1 VVVQEDFQQHGA
13 SLLEKLER
21 YISSCDRIIALVG
34 DAYGC
39 EPEETARL
47 AGGARRSY
55 TQWEY
60 LLRQG
65 RTPRRVPAGAQGHF
79 PLHRFT
85 GIPGD
90 APSVP
95 VRGGEGAATAIHP
108 GSVAKWKGPKP
119 IRPAPRVARP
129 GAARRLQI
137 TEARAAGSE
146 TAL

>member
-1 VVVQEDFQQHGA
+1 AREDSA
-13 SLLEKLER
+13 S
-21 YISSCDRIIALVG
+21 G
-34 DAYGC
+34 
-39 EPEETARL
+39 
-47 AGGARRSY
+47 RRSAALLHAMGV
-55 TQWEY
+55 

-65 RTPRRVPAGAQGHF
+65 RTASRVTASGQGHF
-79 PLHRFT
+79 PLRRFT

-90 APSVP
+90 APGVP

-108 GSVAKWKGPKP
+108 GSVGKRKGPKP

-129 GAARRLQI
+129 GTARRLQI